1 MRRRSTRFAQL
12 AFAAAALAAAPAL
25 AQDPGNPLRGQE
37 LAARIC
43 ADCHGV
49 NKGDASRN
57 WSAPPFAKIATS
69 EGMSATAL
77 NVALVS
83 SHRDMP
89 NLILQPA
96 ERANVIAYIMSL
108 KD

>member
-1 MRRRSTRFAQL
+1 MHHRTASL
-12 AFAAAALAAAPAL
+12 AFCALVAAFFATVPAV
-25 AQDPGNPLRGQE
+25 AQDAGNALRGEE

-57 WSAPPFAKIATS
+57 WSAPPFEKVAAS

-77 NVALVS
+77 NVALIS

>member
-1 MRRRSTRFAQL
+1 MHHRKARL
-12 AFAAAALAAAPAL
+12 ALCALAATLLAWAPAC
-25 AQDPGNPLRGQE
+25 AQDAGNALRGQE

-57 WSAPPFAKIATS
+57 WSAPPFARIAAS

-77 NVALVS
+77 NVALLS